1 MKSVMTCKWIGTVCL
16 SAFLNVAGHAQSI
29 LPGDRSMDNGIQDDI
44 TRQIEDIL
52 GETERDIMQ
61 GIKDELMNILGDL
74 LNVSP
79 TSEVARLR
87 KMMKEGFS
95 RQQKIEYQDY
105 KVNYEWKKAHTE
117 LSPTFVKFYDQLNL
131 KSDFDQV
138 GNVAMPIKTL
148 LNKGVFSTG
157 EAATYRKIVDQL
169 ANTNDLAME
178 VRFTVNLGQKAVW
191 MSEGERVKILEN
203 VQQELTQRQ
212 QALRAVSG
220 ELQRAYAYRA
230 KQSYEATAARSF
242 YKEKSSLNRYVGS
255 K

>member
-1 MKSVMTCKWIGTVCL
+1 MKGTCIGTLLL
-16 SAFLNVAGHAQSI
+16 SAFLSTAGYAQTI
-29 LPGDRSMDNGIQDDI
+29 LPGDRPDQGMDNDI
-44 TRQIEDIL
+44 TQQIEGIL

-61 GIKDELMNILGDL
+61 GIKDELMSILSDI

-131 KSDFDQV
+131 KSDFTQV
-138 GNVAMPIKTL
+138 SSAATPIQTL
-148 LNKGVFSTG
+148 LSKGPFAPK
-157 EAATYRKIVDQL
+157 EAAVYQKIVDQL
-169 ANTNDLAME
+169 ANTDDLAME
-178 VRFTVNLGQKAVW
+178 VRFTVNLGQKPIW
-191 MSEGERVKILEN
+191 MSEGERVKVLEN
-203 VQQELTQRQ
+203 VQQELAQRQ
-212 QALRAVSG
+212 QALRTING

-230 KQSYEATAARSF
+230 KQAYEAAAAKAF
-242 YKEKSSLNRYVGS
+242 YKDKTSLNWYVGS

>member
-1 MKSVMTCKWIGTVCL
+1 MKWKWFSTILL
-16 SAFLNVAGHAQSI
+16 SAFLSTASYAQGI
-29 LPGDRSMDNGIQDDI
+29 LPGDRMDQNGGDDI

-61 GIKDELMNILGDL
+61 GIKDELMNILNDI

-105 KVNYEWKKAHTE
+105 KVNFEWKKAHTE
-117 LSPTFVKFYDQLNL
+117 LSPTFVKFYDKLDIQA
-131 KSDFDQV
+131 DFGQV
-138 GNVAMPIKTL
+138 SNAAKPVQKL
-148 LNKGVFSTG
+148 LNQSVFSAN
-157 EAATYRKIVDQL
+157 EVSAYRTIVEQL
-169 ANTNDLAME
+169 ANTDDLAME
-178 VRFTVNLGQKAVW
+178 VRFTVNLGQKPVW
-191 MSEGERVKILEN
+191 MSEGERVKVLEH
-203 VQQELTQRQ
+203 VQEELAERQR
-212 QALRAVSG
+212 ALRTVAS

-230 KQSYEATAARSF
+230 KQAYEAAAAKAF
-242 YKEKSSLNRYVGS
+242 YKDKSSINRYVGS